1 MADFDSV
8 PLIKT
13 LKFFKILSKLFGI
26 SKNLM
31 SFEMFFEIRNHD
43 ETWYK
48 EMTSFYAISTP
59 LSSLPAEQSSEE
71 KQRTLSPLLT

>member
-1 MADFDSV
+1 MEQ
-8 PLIKT
+8 K
-13 LKFFKILSKLFGI
+13 K
-26 SKNLM
+26 